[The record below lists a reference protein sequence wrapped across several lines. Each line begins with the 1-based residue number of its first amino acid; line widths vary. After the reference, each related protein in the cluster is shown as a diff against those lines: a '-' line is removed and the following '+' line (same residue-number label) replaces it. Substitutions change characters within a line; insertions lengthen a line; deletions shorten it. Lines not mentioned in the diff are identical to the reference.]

1 MQALILAGGK
11 GTRLMPYTANLPK
24 PLMPI
29 DNMPILEVIVKQLK
43 FQNFESL
50 TFRNHKKK
58 KRNRLKNLNR
68 KSNFYS

>member
-43 FQNFESL
+43 FSIWFAGW
-50 TFRNHKKK
+50 
-58 KRNRLKNLNR
+58 
-68 KSNFYS
+68 